1 MLIQPT
7 MLQRTGKPPLHLA
20 VPQKEMSHW
29 NYRVIRKHHLKPDS
43 VTYHVHEVYYR
54 DDGGIDGWTQES
66 VAPMGETAEELR
78 EDIRYF
84 LHAFRRPI
92 LEIKEIDEVSTLVPD
107 DSDDAINDGHYFEL
121 MDRASV
127 ALDYVYQFLG
137 SHPLMRKDKTLQDV
151 YEKAEEALAELYQR
165 AGRLEFD
172 RSNS

>member
-1 MLIQPT
+1 
-7 MLQRTGKPPLHLA
+7 
-20 VPQKEMSHW
+20 MSHW
-29 NYRVIRKHHLKPDS
+29 NYRVIRKHHPETDS
-43 VTYHVHEVYYR
+43 VTYQVHEVYYR
-54 DDGGIDGWTQES
+54 EDGGIEGWTQES

-92 LEIKEIDEVSTLVPD
+92 LEEKETDEGSTLV
-107 DSDDAINDGHYFEL
+107 SDDANEAINDGHYFEL

-137 SHPLMRKDKTLQDV
+137 SHPLMKKERTLQEM

-172 RSNS
+172 RSGS